1 MPRWRLADA
10 ALRAA
15 LVTTPIVAVLLLA
28 DSAREHDG
36 VSAQVDPR
44 VAADVVD
51 ARTTVLTG
59 LARLLTLIGSEAV
72 VGALALLLV
81 TFLLKRRGRFVAGAA
96 AAAMATSAALTVGV
110 KVLVERTR
118 PGAVDRLGPVDA
130 SYSFPSGHTL
140 NSTVFLGLVA
150 LLLIPMVR
158 ARRRRIVAVV
168 GCIVLATA
176 IGLSRIYLGY
186 HWTTDVVAAWLIAI
200 AILALVHVAIA
211 VDGGRNR
218 TAVPVRRRS
227 GPRS

>member
-150 LLLIPMVR
+150 LLVIPMVR

-168 GCIVLATA
+168 GCIALATA

-218 TAVPVRRRS
+218 AAVPVRRRS

>member
-150 LLLIPMVR
+150 LLVIPMVR

-211 VDGGRNR
+211 VDDGRNR
-218 TAVPVRRRS
+218 AAVPVGRRS